1 MYEGNPVPSKSARYF
16 TVGTFRNATET
27 VSTISEAMLE
37 LDALTELQMKVVGSR
52 ELLHRCADMSS
63 S

>member
-1 MYEGNPVPSKSARYF
+1 
-16 TVGTFRNATET
+16 
-27 VSTISEAMLE
+27 MLE